1 MSGITS
7 NEVMYDRLVNLRY
20 KFFFFG
26 HIIHYQLRIHAM
38 KHFSVLFTC
47 QFINKTPRGGI
58 RSVVGREGSL
68 TKYGNEARNCGA
80 DEIELIPFIV

>member
-1 MSGITS
+1 
-7 NEVMYDRLVNLRY
+7 
-20 KFFFFG
+20 
-26 HIIHYQLRIHAM
+26 M

-80 DEIELIPFIV
+80 DEIELIFFSSNSPAANYVRFSFFLIDVLADS